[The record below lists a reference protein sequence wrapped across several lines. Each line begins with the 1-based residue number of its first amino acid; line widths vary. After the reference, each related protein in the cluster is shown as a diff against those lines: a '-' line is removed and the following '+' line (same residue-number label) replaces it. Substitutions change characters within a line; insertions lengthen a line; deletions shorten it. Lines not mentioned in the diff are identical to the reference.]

1 MSALSVVNNPYAYYN
16 GSAQYYVQRLLTCDK
31 YGIFRSGKRYDKRL
45 IFVSA
50 EEAHEY
56 LDELAA
62 LNGWKRG

>member
-1 MSALSVVNNPYAYYN
+1 MSNPYIYYSGN
-16 GSAQYYVQRLLTCDK
+16 AQYYVQRLLTCDK
-31 YGIFRSGKRYDKRL
+31 YGLYRNVKRYDKRL

-50 EEAHEY
+50 EEAQEY